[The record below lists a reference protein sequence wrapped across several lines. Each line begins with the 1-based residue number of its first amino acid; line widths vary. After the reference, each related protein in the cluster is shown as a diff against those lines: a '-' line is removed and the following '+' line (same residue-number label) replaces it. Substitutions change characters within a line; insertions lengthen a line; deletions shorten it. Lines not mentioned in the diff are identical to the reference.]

1 MQANPHRAVGEAAAP
16 EPWDE
21 TLGGVLPFLLI
32 GLAMLLED
40 APVNAGW
47 QPVVSQWGRIFFLGG
62 YGVILIVLLAGWL
75 EGFPRWVFPSLVY
88 GVVFAL
94 YFSDVATPGL
104 AIFNVPMWGRG
115 LWGWRAWV
123 PLGCIALVAL
133 LFSRPPWGPLVGLG
147 RHVQADWRWLAFG
160 FYGLLPL
167 VVFTFL
173 DEIDS
178 TYRFWVVLPTMLVVL
193 LGAFLYLRGRDA
205 RAGFIALMLC
215 AFIAMLVMGIG
226 CQYYWETHAM
236 DFQTG
241 ERLLREGPLSYG
253 RVLGL
258 PLLWSATLSL
268 LLLSPGLIR
277 VARRWKL

>member
-62 YGVILIVLLAGWL
+62 YGVILIVLRAGWL
-75 EGFPRWVFPSLVY
+75 EGVPRWVFPSLLY

-94 YFSDVATPGL
+94 YFSAVATPGL

-133 LFSRPPWGPLVGLG
+133 LFSRPPWGPLVGLV
-147 RHVQADWRWLAFG
+147 RHVQADWRWLAL
-160 FYGLLPL
+160 FYAAPWWFHVSG
-167 VVFTFL
+167 VF
-173 DEIDS
+173 DS
-178 TYRFWVVLPTMLVVL
+178 TYGGRLPTMLVVL